1 MGILA
6 IILINLIVVVGGG
19 ELADKTISRVKSNDK
34 KFTKIFEEVQKKT
47 TFNIKVAPQINF
59 NPNINVKPTIKSNNE
74 NANTNT
80 NDNVSDLDFG
90 EEGGLK
96 K

>member
-47 TFNIKVAPQINF
+47 TFNIKVAPVINF
-59 NPNINVKPTIKSNNE
+59 KPNINVKPTIESKND

>member
-59 NPNINVKPTIKSNNE
+59 NPNINVKPTIESKND

>member
-59 NPNINVKPTIKSNNE
+59 NPNINVKPTIKSKNE

-80 NDNVSDLDFG
+80 NDNLSDLDFG
-90 EEGGLK
+90 DEGGLK